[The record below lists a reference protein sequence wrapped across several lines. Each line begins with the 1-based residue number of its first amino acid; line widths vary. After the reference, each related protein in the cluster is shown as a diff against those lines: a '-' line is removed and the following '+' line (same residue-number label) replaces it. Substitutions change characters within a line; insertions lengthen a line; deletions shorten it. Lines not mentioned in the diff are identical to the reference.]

1 MYLSK
6 KNKKKKSKIK
16 VTTIKKEII
25 SKVIELPES
34 ESTFAGSALIEFI
47 NITKLVELK
56 ENDNKRVFLID
67 QILPFQITELELK
80 SKKCDLE

>member
-1 MYLSK
+1 MSK

-16 VTTIKKEII
+16 VTTINKEII
-25 SKVIELPES
+25 SKTIELPET
-34 ESTFAGSALIEFI
+34 ESTFGGSALFEFI

-56 ENDNKRVFLID
+56 ENGQKRVFLVD

-80 SKKCDLE
+80 SKKCDSE